1 MLYAIRNEEGRII
14 SLSETP
20 QSGAEVV
27 DIKNKEVLNFLSMND
42 EEFSAEEFLEQSD
55 TSVARIF
62 EDLIDVLIGK
72 NIIMFTD
79 LPEMAQKKLL
89 SRKLA
94 RNINRKEE
102 EESTNAPVNS
112 GSFLID
118 DNDIL

>member
-1 MLYAIRNEEGRII
+1 MLYAIRNTEGRII

-27 DIKNKEVLNFLSMND
+27 DIKNKEVLDFLSMND
-42 EEFSAEEFLEQSD
+42 EEFSAEEFLEQS
-55 TSVARIF
+55 SVARIF

-94 RNINRKEE
+94 RNINRKEDE
-102 EESTNAPVNS
+102 NSEAESS
-112 GSFLID
+112 SSSFLID